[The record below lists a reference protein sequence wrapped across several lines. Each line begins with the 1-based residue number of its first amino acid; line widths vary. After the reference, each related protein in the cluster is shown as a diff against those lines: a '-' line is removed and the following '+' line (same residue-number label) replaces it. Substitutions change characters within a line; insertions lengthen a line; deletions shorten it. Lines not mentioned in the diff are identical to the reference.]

1 MSNEIER
8 RRAHLASG
16 GTIANYDR
24 SHYPQW
30 YKDKLEKES
39 NESNTNINVRQHSQY
54 ESHD

>member
-30 YKDKLEKES
+30 YKDKLEKEL
-39 NESNTNINVRQHSQY
+39 NESNTHIHAR
-54 ESHD
+54 